1 MSSKAEI
8 RAIIKEKMKNLE
20 YSSKVSMDEEIRKNI
35 YNLREYYDSRSIF
48 SYVSQEREVDTIYL
62 INRSITCGKI
72 VCVTLIV
79 KKNSALE
86 LRIIKDFKTDL
97 EIGNFNILEPKKHTK
112 KIDHR
117 NIDIF
122 FIPGVAFGTKCE
134 RLGRGG
140 GYFDRFLLGINSLKI
155 GLAYEFQIFDSLP
168 TEKHDITMDMIITE
182 KRVITCV

>member
-1 MSSKAEI
+1 M
-8 RAIIKEKMKNLE
+8 
-20 YSSKVSMDEEIRKNI
+20 
-35 YNLREYYDSRSIF
+35 
-48 SYVSQEREVDTIYL
+48 
-62 INRSITCGKI
+62 
-72 VCVTLIV
+72 
-79 KKNSALE
+79 
-86 LRIIKDFKTDL
+86 

-112 KIDHR
+112 KINHS

-140 GYFDRFLLGINSLKI
+140 GYFDRFLLGVNGLKI

-168 TEKHDITMDMIITE
+168 TEKHVIAMDMIITE